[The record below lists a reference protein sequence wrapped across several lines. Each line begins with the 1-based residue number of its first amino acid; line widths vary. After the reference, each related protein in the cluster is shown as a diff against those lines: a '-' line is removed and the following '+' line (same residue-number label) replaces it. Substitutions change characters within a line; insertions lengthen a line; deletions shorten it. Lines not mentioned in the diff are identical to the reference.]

1 MPKSQCQ
8 TPGKM
13 VNSLSDIPDFSS
25 ALMSTVSITADI
37 KVLWPKGH
45 SSYSPGSSEELA
57 LISIDLL
64 VKTMGTQGAQT
75 FIAQVFERYQHDH
88 KATLDTERE

>member
-8 TPGKM
+8 TPDKV

-45 SSYSPGSSEELA
+45 SSYSPGSPEELA
-57 LISIDLL
+57 LISIELL

-75 FIAQVFERYQHDH
+75 FIAQVLERYQHEH
-88 KATLDTERE
+88 KATQATEKE

>member
-1 MPKSQCQ
+1 
-8 TPGKM
+8 
-13 VNSLSDIPDFSS
+13 
-25 ALMSTVSITADI
+25 MSTVSITADI

-64 VKTMGTQGAQT
+64 VKTMGTQGAQK
-75 FIAQVFERYQHDH
+75 FIEQVLERYQNEH
-88 KATLDTERE
+88 KATSDTDRE

>member
-8 TPGKM
+8 TPDKV
-13 VNSLSDIPDFSS
+13 VNSDADIPDFSS
-25 ALMSTVSITADI
+25 ALMSTVSINADI

-45 SSYSPGSSEELA
+45 SSYSPGSPEELA

-64 VKTMGTQGAQT
+64 VKTIGTQGAQT
-75 FIAQVFERYQHDH
+75 FIAQVFERYQHDDES
-88 KATLDTERE
+88 TQDTERK

>member
-8 TPGKM
+8 MPDKM
-13 VNSLSDIPDFSS
+13 VNSLSDIPDFQS

-64 VKTMGTQGAQT
+64 VKTMGTQGAQK
-75 FIAQVFERYQHDH
+75 FIEQVLERYQNEH
-88 KATLDTERE
+88 KGTSDTDRE

>member
-8 TPGKM
+8 TPAKV

-25 ALMSTVSITADI
+25 ALMSTVSINADI
-37 KVLWPKGH
+37 RATWPQGH
-45 SSYSPGSSEELA
+45 SSYSPSSPEELA

-64 VKTMGTQGAQT
+64 VKTLGTQGAQT
-75 FIAQVFERYQHDH
+75 FVAQMFEKYPSDDKGTQ
-88 KATLDTERE
+88 DTERK

>member
-1 MPKSQCQ
+1 
-8 TPGKM
+8 
-13 VNSLSDIPDFSS
+13 
-25 ALMSTVSITADI
+25 MSTVSITADI

-64 VKTMGTQGAQT
+64 VKTMGTQGAQK
-75 FIAQVFERYQHDH
+75 FIEQVLERYQNER
-88 KATLDTERE
+88 KATSDTDRE

>member
-8 TPGKM
+8 TSDKV
-13 VNSLSDIPDFSS
+13 VNSFPYIPDFSS

-64 VKTMGTQGAQT
+64 VKTMGTQGAQK
-75 FIAQVFERYQHDH
+75 FIAQVLERYQHDH
-88 KATLDTERE
+88 KDTPDTERE

>member
-8 TPGKM
+8 TSDKV
-13 VNSLSDIPDFSS
+13 VNSFPYISDFSS

-88 KATLDTERE
+88 KGAPDTERE

>member
-8 TPGKM
+8 TPDKV
-13 VNSLSDIPDFSS
+13 VNSDADIPDFSS
-25 ALMSTVSITADI
+25 TSMSTVSITADI

-75 FIAQVFERYQHDH
+75 FIAQVFERYQHENKGAQD
-88 KATLDTERE
+88 AERE